1 MTDIII
7 IIILNKNKQILL
19 LILMSITGYVFTYE
33 SLYGL
38 NKKIFIT
45 KQAMNPFA
53 NKNNNT

>member
-1 MTDIII
+1 MTYII

-19 LILMSITGYVFTYE
+19 LMSITGYVFTYE

-53 NKNNNT
+53 NKYNNT